1 MKEIIAFIRSSKMN
15 ATKKILDELNVSS
28 ATAIPVFGRGNQRG
42 LNPVLAGI
50 EISKDAIVRG
60 NITGMKFV
68 PKRMLV
74 IVAKDE
80 DVNTIVDALVK
91 VNKTGFIGDGKIF
104 ICPTDNALRVR
115 TQESGDAAL

>member
-15 ATKKILDELNVSS
+15 ATKKILDELNIPSV
-28 ATAIPVFGRGNQRG
+28 TAIPVLGRGNQRG
-42 LNPVLAGI
+42 LNPILAGI
-50 EISKDAIVRG
+50 EISKDAIVKG

-74 IVAKDE
+74 IVAKE
-80 DVNTIVDALVK
+80 EEVGIIVDALVK

-104 ICPTDNALRVR
+104 VCPTDNAIRVR
-115 TQESGDAAL
+115 TNESGYAAL